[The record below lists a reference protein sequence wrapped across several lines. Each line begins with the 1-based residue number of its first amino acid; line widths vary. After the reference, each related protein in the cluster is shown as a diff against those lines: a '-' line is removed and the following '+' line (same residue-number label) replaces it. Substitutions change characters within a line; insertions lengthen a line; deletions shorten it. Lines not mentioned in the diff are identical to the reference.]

1 MDGNDRSDPDEL
13 RDDQWDRI
21 EPIVP
26 GGIEGRRGPRSDGRR
41 FVNALL
47 WLARSGAR
55 WRDLPERFGNYQ
67 TVKRRYYR
75 WVELGVIDKLFERVA
90 SDPDLEWAAIDAT
103 IIRAH
108 SHAAGAR
115 KRGDLK
121 PNPSRATIRRWE
133 GQGAG
138 SARSCTS

>member
-1 MDGNDRSDPDEL
+1 MDQRPARDPDEL
-13 RDDQWDRI
+13 RDDQWERI
-21 EPIVP
+21 KPIVP

-47 WLARSGAR
+47 WMARSGAR

-67 TVKRRYYR
+67 TVKKRYYR
-75 WVELGVIDKLFERVA
+75 WVHNGVIDKLFERVA

-108 SHAAGAR
+108 GHAAGAR
-115 KRGDLK
+115 KRGDWK
-121 PNPSRATIRRWE
+121 PNPSWTTIKHWDDR
-133 GQGAG
+133 GAG
-138 SARSCTS
+138 SAPSCTR

>member
-1 MDGNDRSDPDEL
+1 MGAYERYDPDEL
-13 RDDQWDRI
+13 RDDPWERI

-26 GGIEGRRGPRSDGRR
+26 GGMEGRRGPRSDGRR

-47 WLARSGAR
+47 WMARSGAR

-67 TVKRRYYR
+67 TAKKRYYR
-75 WVELGVIDKLFERVA
+75 WVHNGVIDRLFEAVA
-90 SDPDLEWAAIDAT
+90 DDPDLEWAAIDAT

-108 SHAAGAR
+108 AHAAGAR

-121 PNPSRATIRRWE
+121 ANPSRRTIRHWD
-133 GQGAG
+133 AAKVG
-138 SARSCTS
+138 SEPSCTL